1 MKLRVYTVCL
11 LAALLVPGIAWGQN
25 TARSDMSDQVS
36 VQVTVYNS
44 NIGLIKDTRRVGLPV
59 GTGELR
65 FMDVA
70 SHIMPT
76 TVHTKSLDHP
86 DALTILEQNYEYD
99 LMDAKKLLDKYVG
112 KKIKIVDWNRYQ
124 DRRETVEA
132 VLLSN
137 NQDQIYRIDNEIYLG
152 HPGYKVL
159 PELPE
164 NLIAQPTLTWLY
176 ANRSKKYHNLEV
188 SYLTQNISWKADY
201 ILVLNEDDDA
211 ADLSGWVTLDNR
223 SGATYR
229 NAQLKLVAG
238 DVNRVKEKKD
248 FVRYEM
254 AERRVARTPQFKEK
268 EFFEYHIYDLQRKTT
283 VKDRQTKQVR
293 LLGADD
299 IGIKKELIVY
309 GIQSYFSRKHTG
321 RDSRQPVNVY
331 IRFENSRK
339 NHLGMPL
346 PAGIMRLYKADADQS
361 LQFIGEDKID
371 HTPRDEKVRLK
382 IGEAFDVV
390 AERVQ
395 TDYRKLTTR
404 SHESEWDIT
413 IRNHKDK
420 TVRVGVVEPL
430 YGNWE
435 VIKESH
441 PYIKEDAFTLRFNV
455 KVPKDGEVKIKY
467 RVRVGL

>member
-1 MKLRVYTVCL
+1 MKLRIDAIC
-11 LAALLVPGIAWGQN
+11 LAAVLVFHGIAWGQSP
-25 TARSDMSDQVS
+25 AESDVSDQVS

-152 HPGYKVL
+152 HPGYRVL

-176 ANRSKKYHNLEV
+176 ENESQEHHKLEV
-188 SYLTQNISWKADY
+188 SYLTRNITWKADY
-201 ILVLNEDDDA
+201 ILVLNEDDAA

-238 DVNRVKEKKD
+238 DINRVEEQLRSQR
-248 FVRYEM
+248 FAV
-254 AERRVARTPQFKEK
+254 AEARLAKTSQFEEK

-283 VKDRQTKQVR
+283 VKDKQTKQVS
-293 LLGADD
+293 LLEADR
-299 IGIKKELIVY
+299 IGIQKEFLVY
-309 GIQSYFSRKHTG
+309 GIQSYFSRKYTG
-321 RDSRQPVNVY
+321 RDPRQPVNVY
-331 IRFENSRK
+331 IGFENSKK

-346 PAGIMRLYKADADQS
+346 PAGIMRLYKADEDQS
-361 LQFIGEDKID
+361 LQFIGEDKIA
-371 HTPRDEKVRLK
+371 HTPKDEKVRLK
-382 IGEAFDVV
+382 IGEAFDIV
-390 AERVQ
+390 AERAQ

-404 SHESEWDIT
+404 SHESEWEIT

-420 TVRVGVVEPL
+420 AVRVGVVEPL
-430 YGNWE
+430 FRNWE
-435 VIKESH
+435 VIKNSH
-441 PYIKEDAFTLRFNV
+441 SYTKEDAFTLRFNV
-455 KVPKDGEVKIKY
+455 KVPADGEAKVKY
-467 RVRVGL
+467 RVRVGI